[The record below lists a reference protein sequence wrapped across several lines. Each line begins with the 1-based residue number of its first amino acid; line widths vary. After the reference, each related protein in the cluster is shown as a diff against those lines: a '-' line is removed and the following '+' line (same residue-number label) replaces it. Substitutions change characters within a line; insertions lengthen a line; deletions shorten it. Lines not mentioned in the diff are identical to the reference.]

1 MLRRLIISLA
11 QLQAGNNLENFNCAK
26 KSPKKPLIIS
36 SMLLKNGSN
45 LYEH

>member
-26 KSPKKPLIIS
+26 KSPKKTFNNFI
-36 SMLLKNGSN
+36 
-45 LYEH
+45 HAT